1 MEKLLL
7 VLVIVLAIIGIAQLA
22 KVYQLSTELGKKRE
36 EDISP
41 NSNRMNANL
50 LFIFM
55 IGLFAFFIWHLFK
68 YSDQMLPVAASKHGE
83 KVDML
88 LNFNWAI
95 IFTVFFIVN
104 FLLFY
109 FARKYAYNA
118 KRKAYY
124 FAHDNKL
131 ELVWTVI
138 PSIVLAIIIIYGLRT
153 WNEITSDPSEDAIVV
168 ELYAKQ
174 FDWTARYA
182 GEDNELGYANFTMIS
197 TMNPLGLITNDG
209 IDAKV
214 MELKEEIAKTEAK
227 LASEVLPESKV
238 EELEERIAMRRRQM
252 ARVMEYKKSERDF
265 SVADDDVLVKSEFH
279 IPVNKEVNFQIRSRD
294 VIHSAYMPHFRAQM
308 NAVPGMNTEFTF
320 VPTITTD
327 SMRMVV
333 GDENF
338 NYVLLC
344 NKVCGSA
351 HFNMQM
357 NIIVESEEDYQKWL
371 SEQKTFVAAEAT
383 EEEAMEETMEEEAM
397 DTEEMPVVVEVEP
410 TEDN

>member
-22 KVYQLSTELGKKRE
+22 KVYQLSSELGKKKE

-41 NSNRMNANL
+41 VSNKVNANL
-50 LFIFM
+50 MFIFM
-55 IGLFAFFIWHLFK
+55 IGLFASFIWLLFAYGDK
-68 YSDQMLPVAASKHGE
+68 MLPVAASEHGE
-83 KVDML
+83 KVDLL

-95 IFTVFFIVN
+95 LFFVFFVVN

-109 FARKYAYNA
+109 FSKKYSFDP

-124 FAHDNKL
+124 LAHNNKL
-131 ELVWTVI
+131 ELIWTVI

-153 WNEITSDPSEDAIVV
+153 WNEITSDPSDDAIVI

-182 GEDNELGYANFTMIS
+182 GNDNKLGYANFTMIS
-197 TMNPLGLITNDG
+197 TQNPLGIITKEG

-214 MELKEEIAKTEAK
+214 VELLEEISKIENKLKTEI
-227 LASEVLPESKV
+227 LPDSQV
-238 EELEERIAMRRRQM
+238 EELEDRIAMRKRQIGRIM
-252 ARVMEYKKSERDF
+252 SFQESERDF
-265 SVADDDVLVKSEFH
+265 SVANDDILVKGEFH

-320 VPTITTD
+320 TPTITTD
-327 SMRMVV
+327 SMRTVV

-338 NYVLLC
+338 NFILLC

-357 NIIVESEEDYQKWL
+357 NIIVDTEEDYWL
-371 SEQKTFVAAEAT
+371 WVEGQKTFVSSEKS
-383 EEEAMEETMEEEAM
+383 EEEQTIIDVAEEPVIVSEA
-397 DTEEMPVVVEVEP
+397 EGELSE
-410 TEDN
+410 

>member
-22 KVYQLSTELGKKRE
+22 KVYQLSSELGKKKE
-36 EDISP
+36 EDVSP
-41 NSNRMNANL
+41 VSNKVNANL
-50 LFIFM
+50 MFIFM
-55 IGLFAFFIWHLFK
+55 IGLFASFIWLLVA
-68 YSDQMLPVAASKHGE
+68 YSDKMLPVAASEHGE
-83 KVDML
+83 KVDLL

-95 IFTVFFIVN
+95 IFFVFFVVN

-109 FARKYAYNA
+109 FSKKYSYDP

-124 FAHDNKL
+124 LAHNNKL
-131 ELVWTVI
+131 ELIWTII

-153 WNEITSDPSEDAIVV
+153 WNEITSDPSEDAIVI

-182 GEDNELGYANFTMIS
+182 GNDNKLGYANFTMIS
-197 TMNPLGLITNDG
+197 TQNPLGLITNEG

-214 MELKEEIAKTEAK
+214 VELLEEVTKIENKLKT
-227 LASEVLPESKV
+227 EVLPDSQV
-238 EELEERIAMRRRQM
+238 EELEERIAMRKRQM
-252 ARVMEYKKSERDF
+252 GRIMSFQNSERDF
-265 SVADDDVLVKSEFH
+265 SVANDDILVKSEFH

-320 VPTITTD
+320 TPTITTD
-327 SMRMVV
+327 SMRTVV

-338 NYVLLC
+338 NFILLC

-357 NIIVESEEDYQKWL
+357 NIVVDTEADYQLWV
-371 SEQKTFVAAEAT
+371 EGQKTFVSSEET
-383 EEEAMEETMEEEAM
+383 EEEQTIIDVAEE
-397 DTEEMPVVVEVEP
+397 PVVVSEAEG
-410 TEDN
+410 ELSE